1 MLIRLSIT
9 DLQNIA
15 EKNSSQLAILFV
27 PTILRIMDKKT
38 NLKMLQSIHALYL
51 DTFKQGRLPDTP
63 SQKFSDKI
71 LDIIHRTNIF
81 GTNPQEKDVTILL
94 SDLRGFTAMSENYSP
109 LEVIDLLNRYFSEM
123 SEVIEQY
130 GGTIDKFMGDAI
142 MVVFGSPEVRSD
154 DLERTLAC
162 AIQMQ
167 IRLTKINEENKGLGY
182 PPLYMGIGIN
192 TGKVVAGKLGSDLY
206 SEYTVIGDHVNLASR
221 VESYSLRGQILISEH
236 TYELAHK
243 FIETGQVNTL
253 QVKGKKKPVKMYEL
267 LSTNR
272 PTLLEVPPREG
283 RKSPRIDINMPL
295 SFQVIEGKII
305 ADALYQGEIID
316 MGYGGMYISSSE
328 KIVLFSEIKFPLS
341 LSLSANIQSDVYA
354 KVIRINPRNGYF
366 HYHLEFSSISHEAE
380 EAIKHYINRIIEGS

>member
-1 MLIRLSIT
+1 
-9 DLQNIA
+9 
-15 EKNSSQLAILFV
+15 
-27 PTILRIMDKKT
+27 MDKKT
-38 NLKMLQSIHALYL
+38 NQKMLQSIHAIYL
-51 DTFKQGRLPDTP
+51 ETSKQGPLPDRP
-63 SQKFSDKI
+63 SQAFSDKI
-71 LDIIHRTNIF
+71 LDTIHSTNIF
-81 GTNPQEKDVTILL
+81 GPNPLEKDVTILL

-167 IRLTKINEENKGLGY
+167 IRLTKINEQNKHLGY

-236 TYELAHK
+236 TFELANK
-243 FIETGQVNTL
+243 FVKTGQVNTL

-267 LSTNR
+267 LSTSR

-295 SFQVIEGKII
+295 SFQMIQGKVI

-316 MGYGGMYISSSE
+316 MGYGGMYISSGE
-328 KIVLFSEIKFPLS
+328 KIELFSEIKFPLS

-354 KVIRINPRNGYF
+354 KVIRINPRDDYF

-380 EAIKHYINRIIEGS
+380 EAIKHYINRIIERS

>member
-15 EKNSSQLAILFV
+15 EKISSQLAILFV

-51 DTFKQGRLPDTP
+51 DTSKQGPLSDTP

-328 KIVLFSEIKFPLS
+328 KIALFSEIKFPLS